1 MSAMTNFFE
10 SGILNQ
16 VFRGIPLTL
25 PSTGVYIGLTSDSPS
40 EGDPAANEITGTAY
54 SRVHVPTGDF
64 NAPVAD
70 GAGHKVVNNQVVD
83 FPIAGNDW
91 GFASGVII
99 TDAVSGGNVLMKG
112 ALTVPRNVLT
122 GDTFRFSSTGLE
134 VKFD

>member
-40 EGDPAANEITGTAY
+40 EGDPAANEIAGTAY

-70 GAGHKVVNNQVVD
+70 GDGHKVVNNQVVD
-83 FPIAGNDW
+83 FPYCRERL
-91 GFASGVII
+91 GF
-99 TDAVSGGNVLMKG
+99 
-112 ALTVPRNVLT
+112 R
-122 GDTFRFSSTGLE
+122 
-134 VKFD
+134 